1 MAKKI
6 STQFIKELISSAD
19 IVDVISRFVSLK
31 KSGKNYKGCCPFHN
45 EKTPSFFVNPAKG
58 FFHCFGCQESGD
70 ALTFVKKINN
80 LDFVDAVESLS
91 DIVGRSVEYENFSE
105 EDQQKEKI
113 YNQCLSFLDISSKYY
128 RWNLMNSN
136 TKEKAISYLKARGID
151 GQIANFFN
159 IGYSTDDWNGI
170 CNFANKANV
179 TTDIVIET
187 GLAIRSDNGRVY
199 DRFRSRIMFPIRN
212 IQGRVIG
219 YGGRVIDNEDGVK
232 YINSPESIVF
242 QKSSVLYGL
251 YEYRQKRKEINSFG
265 SIVVVE
271 GYMDVV
277 GLAKY
282 GFYEAVAT
290 LGTAFSPQHAKL
302 LFRETSSV
310 VLCFD
315 GDDAGKNAAIRTIK
329 LILPALDA
337 NKKLKILVL
346 PDNKD
351 PDDYVKEYG
360 LESFKEKLGDALHV
374 TDFLVQTFLE
384 NRDLKRAEDKLEVA
398 ESMREFFSE
407 VGDNIYSESILVT
420 IADKLGFSTDQ
431 LKQLVSKREKKEH
444 HRVNVARKQKLTKN
458 ITLEQRVISEL
469 FTNLDL
475 FKKIVNEKEFDVLP
489 NSENLDILS
498 KCLKILKDDLYI
510 NIEVVAL
517 IQMLTESYSEYREYF
532 FELLGFGL
540 ENSSFKGNFED
551 YEKEVESMLRRI
563 EKNSVKGRLIYLR
576 QQPVL
581 TEVEKMELKFLI
593 NRLR

>member
-6 STQFIKELISSAD
+6 STQFIKELVSSAD
-19 IVDVISRFVSLK
+19 IVDVVSRFVNLK
-31 KSGKNYKGCCPFHN
+31 KSGKSYKGCCPFHN
-45 EKTPSFFVNPAKG
+45 EKTPSFFVNPSKG
-58 FFHCFGCQESGD
+58 FFHCFGCHESGD

-80 LDFVDAVESLS
+80 LDFVNAVESLS

-136 TKEKAISYLKARGID
+136 TKEKAIKYLKSRGID
-151 GQIANFFN
+151 GQIVNFFN
-159 IGYSTDDWNGI
+159 IGYATDDWSGV
-170 CNFANKANV
+170 CNFASKANV
-179 TTDIVIET
+179 VVDTVIET
-187 GLAIRSDNGRVY
+187 GLAIKNDNGRVY

-219 YGGRVIDNEDGVK
+219 YGGRVIDDVDGVK

-251 YEYRQKRKEINSFG
+251 YEYRQKRKEGNNFS

-290 LGTAFSPQHAKL
+290 LGTAFSPQHAKI
-302 LFRETSSV
+302 LFRETTSV

-329 LILPALDA
+329 LILPVLDV

-346 PDNKD
+346 PNNKD
-351 PDDYVKEYG
+351 PDDYVKENG
-360 LESFKEKLGDALHV
+360 LDSFKEKLESALHV
-374 TDFLVQTFLE
+374 TDYLVKIFLG
-384 NRDLKRAEDKLEVA
+384 NKDIKRAENKLEVA
-398 ESMREFFSE
+398 ESMKDFFSE
-407 VGDNIYSESILVT
+407 VDANIYSESIIIT
-420 IADKLGFSTDQ
+420 IADKLGFSVEQ
-431 LKQLVSKREKKEH
+431 LKQLVNNKEKKSYYQI
-444 HRVNVARKQKLTKN
+444 NGTRKQNLAKN
-458 ITLEQRVISEL
+458 VTLEQRVISEL
-469 FTNLDL
+469 FANLDL
-475 FKKIVNEKEFDVLP
+475 FKKIINKREFDILP

-498 KCLKILKDDLYI
+498 KCLKILKDDSYI

-517 IQMLTESYSEYREYF
+517 IQMLTESYPEYREYF
-532 FELLGFGL
+532 FELLGFGV
-540 ENSSFKGNFED
+540 ESGSIKHNTED
-551 YEKEVESMLRRI
+551 YENEVESMLRRI
-563 EKNSVKGRLIYLR
+563 EINSVKGRLIYLR